1 MPIKYYEDVDL
12 KKKCDEIIDVL
23 EMNHIYKEHVAVL
36 RSRGSKSR
44 GTIARCHSL
53 GKAMIMGMGRKKGFY
68 LIELISE
75 KFDRQSEEDKIKTL
89 IHELMHI
96 PKTFGGGFIH
106 HNKVNEKSVDIL
118 YREYLKRKKG
128 TLFYAFNK
136 KDSDW

>member
-1 MPIKYYEDVDL
+1 
-12 KKKCDEIIDVL
+12 
-23 EMNHIYKEHVAVL
+23 
-36 RSRGSKSR
+36 
-44 GTIARCHSL
+44 
-53 GKAMIMGMGRKKGFY
+53 MGRKKGFY